1 MYSIIRHKYF
11 FPAPIKLRKLF
22 TFSILYH
29 FVITQEI
36 KSEKNIF
43 GSVTK
48 YLQQYSDINIGSIV
62 FADEKV
68 ENDIEIRQWYDQ
80 LTFMLQGQVSNSFP
94 FVYTGNAFKDSAM
107 KLKTVLS
114 RNRKASLVVA
124 DMLKISHYSSN
135 PLSFLSEELLRGHV
149 WLFLYPYYNITEY
162 NLRSLAIFRHLQ
174 DNKNLKFDSQASYLV
189 AYILRML
196 FLYLLTSFVIKPSY
210 NARNISLQVYLL
222 SGLYEH
228 AKLFE
233 LYHACKTSPLSTKL
247 IKEFHTGIKT
257 VYTKTDYIW
266 SRRQD
271 FLGCTLKVT
280 YFEDNP
286 IIWTVKNNSFTMKES
301 EMEHNYLVAGNSIML
316 GTQIELFANLMK
328 NLNFSVEWLYERGHM
343 YGTYNQETQSWSG
356 IVGQLERGEAEMSIF
371 QLYDTSSRR
380 SAVTF
385 SIPIDYN
392 DYGLYMQKPRQSLTW
407 STFVKVFSIDYW
419 VTVVFVAI
427 ICWMFLFLLF
437 QWVDVGEL
445 KKNDRKW
452 GSRCMNVLMNIGSGL
467 SVVVLS
473 FGQHDVNQ
481 GRELEYSSKH
491 SMKILYFTVCMFGT
505 LNYMVWGAGLTSTL
519 TVHSFELPI
528 NSLESLLDHTGFQ
541 LVILRGSAVEA
552 YFSEAAGPIA
562 KGLWERSIKNN
573 ENAFVRSTE
582 DQEKAVLEDRSNVV
596 FADTLSVNLWRHFP
610 CKIATTSTRYY
621 RHSTAYPFRKNSTY
635 INAFNSALN
644 RMMETGSLNRIHRN
658 SQKFRPLTN
667 CKEEQELAIGYQN
680 ILSAFVLSTVGF
692 AIAILIWVLEFSCI
706 KLYKVNGS
714 IISDSNSKL
723 GLEVENYED
732 NIITISRL
740 VRQLGNSKVIRHKE
754 IYIDIINNLR
764 RKLDD
769 SDMIA
774 SE

>member
-1 MYSIIRHKYF
+1 MCFHLLLY
-11 FPAPIKLRKLF
+11 IK
-22 TFSILYH
+22 IL
-29 FVITQEI
+29 TNN
-36 KSEKNIF
+36 KNI
-43 GSVTK
+43 
-48 YLQQYSDINIGSIV
+48 
-62 FADEKV
+62 
-68 ENDIEIRQWYDQ
+68 
-80 LTFMLQGQVSNSFP
+80 P
-94 FVYTGNAFKDSAM
+94 F
-107 KLKTVLS
+107 
-114 RNRKASLVVA
+114 
-124 DMLKISHYSSN
+124 
-135 PLSFLSEELLRGHV
+135 
-149 WLFLYPYYNITEY
+149 
-162 NLRSLAIFRHLQ
+162 
-174 DNKNLKFDSQASYLV
+174 
-189 AYILRML
+189 
-196 FLYLLTSFVIKPSY
+196 
-210 NARNISLQVYLL
+210 QVYLL
-222 SGLYEH
+222 SGRSNH
-228 AKLFE
+228 AHLFE
-233 LYHACKTSPLSTKL
+233 IYHACESAPLSMKL
-247 IKEFHTGIKT
+247 IKEFHTDIKT
-257 VYTKTDYIW
+257 LYTKTDFIW
-266 SRRQD
+266 NRRQD
-271 FLGCTLKVT
+271 FLGCTLKVS

-286 IIWTVKNNSFTMKES
+286 LLRTVKNNSITMNASGTDED
-301 EMEHNYLVAGNSIML
+301 YLMAGNLIMF
-316 GTQIELFANLMK
+316 GTQTELFANLMK
-328 NLNFSVEWLYERGHM
+328 DLNFSVEWIYEESHI
-343 YGTYNQETQSWSG
+343 YGKYNRRNKSWSG
-356 IVGQLERGEAEMSIF
+356 IVGQLERGEAELSIY
-371 QLYDTSSRR
+371 QLDVILSR
-380 SAVTF
+380 SLAVTF
-385 SIPIDYN
+385 STPTGTN

-419 VTVVFVAI
+419 VTVVFVSI

-437 QWVDVGEL
+437 QWVDFDKW
-445 KKNDRKW
+445 KKNHLKW

-754 IYIDIINNLR
+754 MYIDIINNLR